1 MQIDLNIFKKRVFHN
16 LDIKVLTKRIL
27 ENENSYMTKSGA
39 IGVFTGKR
47 TSRSPNDRYIVYEP
61 CTRYEV
67 EWGEYNQPMQRDIF
81 DKMLAE
87 VKGYLAERDVY
98 IFDGIAGRDERND
111 MNIRVISDT
120 ASQAMFVDRMFRP
133 ASSKEQKKFEPSFTI
148 LSTPNLKLKP
158 AKYGINSEAA
168 IVINFEERMIM
179 VVGTG
184 YSCEI
189 KKAVFS
195 VFNFMM
201 PHENVLCMH
210 CSANSEPGGKNSAL
224 FFGLSGTG
232 KTTLSNSAKRNVV
245 GDDQHGWNDYG
256 VFNIENG
263 CYAKIYGLDKDK
275 EPEIYN
281 AIKKGAMI
289 ENVPFNVV
297 TDEPD
302 YKSKKVTEN
311 TRTAYPISNLKNVE
325 LSGVAEHPKN
335 IFFLTADSMG
345 LFPPISKLTKEQAMY
360 YFLSGFTS
368 KMGGTEN
375 KIAAPE
381 LTFSSCFGA
390 PFMPLR
396 TVIYG
401 QMLGAKMQQHDCNVW
416 LVNTGWTG
424 GVYGAG
430 GTRIP
435 LKATRALVDAATTG
449 KLAKQ
454 EFVSEDYWG
463 LSIPTACEGVD
474 PVILNPIK
482 AWKSKKDYEKNV
494 VMVKQ
499 QFIKNFSQFS
509 NVDDVIKEAGPKL

>member
-1 MQIDLNIFKKRVFHN
+1 MQVDLSKFKNRVFHN
-16 LDIKVLTKRIL
+16 LKINVLTKRIL
-27 ENENSYMTKSGA
+27 ENENSYLTSKGVV
-39 IGVFTGKR
+39 GVFTGKR

-61 CTRYEV
+61 CTRYAI
-67 EWGEYNQPMQRDIF
+67 EWGDYNQPMQRDVYEKI
-81 DKMLAE
+81 LEE
-87 VKGYLAERDVY
+87 VMGYLTARDVY
-98 IFDGIAGRDERND
+98 VFDGIAGRDERND
-111 MNIRVISDT
+111 IDIRVISDM

-133 ASSKEQKKFEPSFTI
+133 ASEKEQKEFVPNFTI
-148 LSTPNLKLKP
+148 LSSPNLKLKP

-168 IVINFEERMIM
+168 IIINFEERIIM

-195 VFNFMM
+195 VFNFLM

-232 KTTLSNSAKRNVV
+232 KTTLSNSPTRNVV

-289 ENVPFNVV
+289 ENVPYNVI
-297 TDEPD
+297 TNEPD
-302 YKSKKVTEN
+302 YKSRKVTEN
-311 TRTAYPISNLKNVE
+311 TRTVYPISNLKNVE
-325 LSGVAEHPKN
+325 LSGKAEHPKN

-345 LFPPISKLTKEQAMY
+345 LFPPIARLTKEQAMY

-375 KIAAPE
+375 KIAEPE

-390 PFMPLR
+390 PFLPLR
-396 TVIYG
+396 SVVYG
-401 QMLGAKMQQHDCNVW
+401 QMLGAKMTQHDCNVW

-424 GVYGAG
+424 GIYGKG

-435 LKATRALVDAATTG
+435 LKSTRALVDAATSG

-454 EFVSEDYWG
+454 EFVTEKYFG
-463 LSIPTACEGVD
+463 LSIPTECAGVD
-474 PVILNPIK
+474 PIILNPVK
-482 AWKSKKDYEKNV
+482 AWKSKQEYEKNV
-494 VMVKQ
+494 LMVKQ
-499 QFIKNFSQFS
+499 QFIKNFSQFT
-509 NVDDVIKEAGPKL
+509 DMDEAIKGAGPKL